1 MSMIATVNVNNDD
14 ETSTSERTSDNN
26 MVNTNNTIVTVN
38 NELAKGN
45 NQRAKAE
52 FSKQCRAYLA
62 SEIAYAVANG
72 YNNICISMDY
82 GIDYTSPVQWR
93 VNLDDNNDI
102 NTSNPH
108 VITEIGKAFDNN
120 DSLGIV
126 RWLANKAGI
135 THALIASNNEY
146 SYSAKSINIIVDNK
160 VVNDNDLESV
170 ADNDNTGMK
179 LILGWRN

>member
-1 MSMIATVNVNNDD
+1 MSIMTTADVNND
-14 ETSTSERTSDNN
+14 ETSVIERASDTNMNN
-26 MVNTNNTIVTVN
+26 ANTTIVAVNT
-38 NELAKGN
+38 ELAKGN
-45 NQRAKAE
+45 SQRAKAE

-72 YNNICISMDY
+72 YDNICINMDY

-93 VNLDDNNDI
+93 VDLDDDNAI
-102 NTSNPH
+102 NISNTH
-108 VITEIGKAFDNN
+108 VITEIGEAFDND

-135 THALIASNNEY
+135 THALIANNNEC
-146 SYSAKSINIIVDNK
+146 SAKSANIIMDNK
-160 VVNDNDLESV
+160 VINDNDLESV

-179 LILGWRN
+179 LILGWKN

>member
-1 MSMIATVNVNNDD
+1 MIATVNVNDD
-14 ETSTSERTSDNN
+14 ETSTSERTSDTN
-26 MVNTNNTIVTVN
+26 MVNTNTTIVAVN
-38 NELAKGN
+38 TELAKGN
-45 NQRAKAE
+45 SQRAKAE
-52 FSKQCRAYLA
+52 FSKQCIAYLA

-72 YNNICISMDY
+72 YDNICISMDY

-102 NTSNPH
+102 HTSNPH

-135 THALIASNNEY
+135 NHALIASNNE
-146 SYSAKSINIIVDNK
+146 YSAKSINIIVDNK
-160 VVNDNDLESV
+160 VINDNDLESV